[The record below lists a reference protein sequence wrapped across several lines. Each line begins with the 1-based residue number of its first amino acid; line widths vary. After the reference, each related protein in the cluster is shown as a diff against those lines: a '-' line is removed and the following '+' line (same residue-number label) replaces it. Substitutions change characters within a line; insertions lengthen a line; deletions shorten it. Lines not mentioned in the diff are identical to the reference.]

1 MSADRQ
7 PPRHRRAGLLRRLT
21 SPLPDTTPRALA
33 PVPHEP
39 PPTALLPGVPVR
51 PVGAMV
57 PGSIV
62 PTGRGLHGA
71 HATEV
76 LPALRQA
83 DHDRTQVIAF
93 VHPDIVARDREYAAM
108 RAAGDRLLAELKARH
123 DVLLNAFDEQVA
135 AEGEAWDA
143 IAVAAE
149 TQPDLSPWA
158 GMGARLA
165 DVDQKIDVWVNSSPT
180 FTGIKRFN
188 RDRVNAHWEKVVST
202 GRDAHTEWELWATAA
217 VKSAEVA
224 LARWEAIRGRGV
236 QAPTDTVI
244 PKLTPALLSALDAV
258 KAAEDRVHAARVEA
272 GEAR

>member
-39 PPTALLPGVPVR
+39 PPTALLPEVPVC

-188 RDRVNAHWEKVVST
+188 RDRVNAHWTEVV
-202 GRDAHTEWELWATAA
+202 GAVQDAHTEWELWATAA
-217 VKSAEVA
+217 QKSAEVA
-224 LARWEAIRGRGV
+224 LARWDAIRGRSV
-236 QAPTDTVI
+236 QAPTDTV
-244 PKLTPALLSALDAV
+244 PKMTPRVLSALDAV
-258 KAAEDRVHAARVEA
+258 KAAEVRVHAARVEA